1 MKIDSQ
7 TVRCGIVILA
17 IAAPI
22 LYAAW
27 LHYQRNNFTCESHLT
42 IVEGDSTVD
51 SLMSFSF
58 QHGSGVYD
66 STGEY
71 SPPGQPTVTIS
82 NKINF
87 KYWYEEGRVILV
99 SDETNALPKKD
110 EPFRH
115 YIPDF
120 FYYRDRGISL
130 GIVQVNASGYLFSF
144 GNSPAFYCSKS

>member
-1 MKIDSQ
+1 MKLNSQ
-7 TVRCGIVILA
+7 VVRWGIISLT
-17 IAAPI
+17 IAAP
-22 LYAAW
+22 LFYAAY

-42 IVEGDSTVD
+42 IVDGDSRVD
-51 SLMSFSF
+51 SLMTFSF
-58 QHGSGVYD
+58 HHGSGAYD

-71 SPPGQPTVTIS
+71 SQAGQQPLIIS

-87 KYWYEEGRVILV
+87 KYWYEEDRVILV
-99 SDETNALPKKD
+99 SSETNALPKKD

-130 GIVQVNASGYLFSF
+130 GIVPVNASGYLFSF